1 MASIA
6 PPINPGHFFG
16 QLRDLARLAPDH
28 VARAGLIVATARLWI
43 RKRRGRREGPLV
55 TVRLRGPRG
64 PLTLRLGNYTDLEAV
79 HEVFVSGT
87 YARVAGVEADT
98 ILDLGGNC
106 GASMA
111 YFKALHPKARIH
123 VAEPDP
129 IAFRTLTANAAGL
142 SDVVLHQV
150 AVGGTDERRPFYQ
163 SNAAWSSSLVG
174 DQVRAGGQWIDVE
187 VVSLGTLL
195 GRASLERVDL
205 LKLDVEGAE
214 WEILPAVQL
223 ADVAGVVIGE
233 LHDPT
238 DEGQAVLDRAFA
250 GFEVEFLEDPP
261 SHFVATGR
269 PAA

>member
-1 MASIA
+1 MGFD
-6 PPINPGHFFG
+6 PVHFLG
-16 QLRDLARLAPDH
+16 QLRDLARLAPGPA
-28 VARAGLIVATARLWI
+28 ARVQLIAATVTLWV
-43 RKRRGRREGPLV
+43 RKRRGRREGRLV
-55 TVRLRGPRG
+55 TIRLRGPRG
-64 PLTLRLGNYTDLEAV
+64 PLTLKLGNYTDLEAV

-87 YARVAGVEADT
+87 YAHVAGVAAET

-111 YFKALHPKARIH
+111 YFKALHPTARIH

-129 IAFRTLTANAAGL
+129 IAFRTLAANASGL

-150 AVGGTDERRPFYQ
+150 AVGATDERRAFYQ
-163 SNAAWSSSLVG
+163 SNAAWSSSLGG
-174 DQVRAGGQWIDVE
+174 DQVRAGGRWIDVE

-195 GRASLERVDL
+195 GRAALDRVDL

-214 WEILPAVQL
+214 WEILPSVRL
-223 ADVAGVVIGE
+223 ADLAGVVIGE

-238 DEGQAVLDRAFA
+238 DEGQAVLDRAFD
-250 GFEVEFLEDPP
+250 GFDVEFLADPP

-269 PAA
+269 AAA